1 MRRSLRA
8 STLLVMAVPA
18 GALAAPRPQLVVV
31 HDRDAALGDVATI
44 TVTPGGS
51 ALLHDDGRTPDVTR
65 GDGLLAGVVNV
76 DDAGEVRIVV
86 EQGGTSET
94 LVTTLP
100 RAGTN
105 LQLRLSR
112 ARGLRVEE
120 GDDPMRPNDVEAPW
134 WSNTRVVVPMTTA
147 PSLWSRVGDTV
158 VRALA
163 GALVGMVVLVGLRL
177 RGGAGE

>member
-1 MRRSLRA
+1 MRPVILA
-8 STLLVMAVPA
+8 GILVRMAIPH

-31 HDRDAALGDVATI
+31 HDRDAALGDLATV

-51 ALLHDDGRTPDVTR
+51 AVLHDDGRTPDVTR
-65 GDGLLAGVVNV
+65 GDGLLAGVVTA
-76 DDAGEVRIVV
+76 DDAGEVRIMV
-86 EQGGTSET
+86 EQGGTREA

-100 RAGTN
+100 PAGTN

-158 VRALA
+158 VRAMA
-163 GALVGMVVLVGLRL
+163 GALVGLLVLVGLRL
-177 RGGAGE
+177 RAGPR